1 MAGNLLASVRKTY
14 GMPLRCEAPPF
25 HASEAAPVSTT
36 TVSPVTPTPTPALD
50 LTPGY
55 VAHRGLREELA
66 RLTEVTR
73 HLDPVDILRVRA
85 IEEHLALVLRFLRA
99 HHREEHTVLY
109 PWVRAGS
116 PRAARTVTAFQ
127 VDHSALEAAMLRVAD
142 PSVPLRDRS
151 PAIGRLYELVARHSL
166 AEEHQLFPL
175 MRRHVRG
182 TPDGRMPTRTV
193 RVWGRDLPAFVAFH
207 LHHATDAER
216 RRVLRWI
223 PPGTALLWRAGWRRA
238 YERRRRAAY
247 GS

>member
-1 MAGNLLASVRKTY
+1 M
-14 GMPLRCEAPPF
+14 
-25 HASEAAPVSTT
+25 STT
-36 TVSPVTPTPTPALD
+36 TVPPVSPTPASTTPTRTLD

-85 IEEHLALVLRFLRA
+85 VEEHLALVLRFLRA

-127 VDHSALEAAMLRVAD
+127 VEHSALEDAMLRAAD
-142 PSVPLRDRS
+142 RNVPLRDRS
-151 PAIGRLYELVARHSL
+151 PAIGRLYDLVARHSL

-182 TPDGRMPTRTV
+182 TSDGRMPSRTV
-193 RVWGRDLPAFVAFH
+193 RVWGRDLPALVAFH
-207 LHHATDAER
+207 LHHATEAER